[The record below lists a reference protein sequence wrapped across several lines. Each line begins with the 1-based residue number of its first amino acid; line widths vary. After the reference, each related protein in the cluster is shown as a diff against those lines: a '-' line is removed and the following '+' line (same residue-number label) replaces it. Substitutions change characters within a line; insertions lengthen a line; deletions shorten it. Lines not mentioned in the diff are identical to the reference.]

1 MRFQTK
7 MAFTVCC
14 IGLLATIVPAS
25 GNPLSRD
32 QHRIIAA
39 SKPLFGWPALVAEA
53 RKYIGTNPTDRKSLW
68 CATFINMILR
78 ETGYSGTNSDAA
90 RSFAEYGRRLS
101 KPEVGAIAVLTRGKR
116 GGHVGVVTGIDAHGN
131 PIIISGNHNKRVGV
145 AVYPRSRVI
154 AYVMPSERRSVP
166 AQVAARAG
174 SSRPAENGLA
184 SPIAELLAAIGG
196 EPDRAQARSSA
207 RESARGPALQ
217 PQQAVGQPERP
228 VAPHRVVQQLPDQ
241 ESGNRGLPLAS
252 PLAELFGAMD
262 NARPAPPR
270 VERRVPGRVAADTG
284 LAGFLGLP
292 DAR

>member
-7 MAFTVCC
+7 IAFAVCC
-14 IGLLATIVPAS
+14 VGLLATSLPAS
-25 GNPLSRD
+25 GKPLTRD
-32 QHRIIAA
+32 QRRIIAE
-39 SKPLFGWPALVAEA
+39 SKPLLGWPALVAEA

-101 KPEVGAIAVLTRGKR
+101 KPEVGAIAVLTRGTR

-145 AVYPRSRVI
+145 ALYPRSRVI
-154 AYVMPSERRSVP
+154 AYVMPSERRSAP

-174 SSRPAENGLA
+174 SSRTAESGLE

-217 PQQAVGQPERP
+217 PPQAAVT
-228 VAPHRVVQQLPDQ
+228 PHRVVQQLPDQ
-241 ESGNRGLPLAS
+241 ESGNRSLPLAS

-270 VERRVPGRVAADTG
+270 AERRVPGRVAADTG